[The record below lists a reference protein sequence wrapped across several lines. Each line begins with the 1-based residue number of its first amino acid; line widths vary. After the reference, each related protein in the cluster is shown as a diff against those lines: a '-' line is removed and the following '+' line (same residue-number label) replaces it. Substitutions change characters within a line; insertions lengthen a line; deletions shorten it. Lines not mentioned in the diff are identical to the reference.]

1 MQGNPEVKEEKY
13 LLEMINISKQ
23 FPGVKALDKV
33 QLKVRKGT
41 VHALCGE
48 NGAGKSTLM
57 KCLFGIYHPDEG
69 EIYLEGKKVL
79 FLNTRQA
86 LDNGVSMV
94 HQELNLVRQRS
105 IMDNIWLGRYPKDG
119 LFVDEEKMYN
129 ETKRIFDELGIHLD
143 PREKVEKLSV
153 SEMQMVEIAKAVS
166 YNSKII
172 VMDEPT
178 SSLTEKEV
186 NHLFKIIR
194 SLKEKGCGII
204 YISHKMEE
212 ILQISDDV
220 TIMRD
225 GKWVTTQ
232 PAKELTIDKIISL
245 MVGRELTNRFP
256 KKDNVPGE
264 VILKVENLT
273 ALHQP
278 SIQDVSFELRKGEIL
293 GIAGLV
299 GAKRTDIVEAIFGI
313 RQLKSGKI
321 ILRGKEIKNSNPR
334 QAIKNGFALVTEERR
349 STGIFG
355 MLDIK
360 FNSTIAN
367 IDKYANVIG
376 MVDDEKC
383 KKDTQWVINSM
394 NVKTPSQKTLI
405 NTLSGGNQQKVIIGR
420 WLLTNSEVLM
430 LDEPT
435 RGIDVGAK
443 YEIYQLMIDL
453 AKKGKAIIMIS
464 SEMPE
469 LLGITDRILVM
480 SNGRVAGIVETKNTN
495 QEEILRLSAKYL

>member
-1 MQGNPEVKEEKY
+1 MKEEKY

-321 ILRGKEIKNSNPR
+321 ILRGNEIKNSNPR